1 MDAVEIVFLLL
12 AGFAAGAINGVV
24 GGGTLVSFPALL
36 AAGYPAKVANVTNAV
51 AIWPGYVGGTYGYR
65 EELQGQRKR
74 AVLLA
79 VPAALGAL
87 LGAAILLATS
97 EDTFEDIVPFLVLIA
112 VGLMVFQGPIG
123 RFAEHHRVRSRGG
136 DHVPVA
142 LHGSTFLTGVYGAY
156 FGAGLGIMNLA
167 ILTILLPDD
176 LHRSNA
182 LRAVLSLLVNGIAA
196 ISFALFGPVEWL
208 AALAM
213 AVGALAGGYLGVGV
227 ARALGPVWLRWA
239 VIALG
244 LASAI
249 ALFVQ

>member
-1 MDAVEIVFLLL
+1 MDLLEIAFLLA

-36 AAGYPAKVANVTNAV
+36 AAGYPAKVANVTNSV

-65 EELQGQRKR
+65 DELQGQRNR

-79 VPAALGAL
+79 VPAGLGAL
-87 LGAAILLATS
+87 VGAAILLATS
-97 EDTFEDIVPFLVLIA
+97 EATFEEIAPFLILLA
-112 VGLMVFQGPIG
+112 TGLMVFQGPIG

-136 DHVPVA
+136 DHIPVT

-167 ILTILLPDD
+167 ILMVLLPDD

-196 ISFALFGPVEWL
+196 LSFALFGPVAWT

-213 AVGALAGGYLGVGV
+213 AGGSLAGGYLGVGV
-227 ARALGPVWLRWA
+227 ARRLGPVWLRWA
-239 VIALG
+239 VIGLG
-244 LASAI
+244 LISAA